1 MTGQELFRALSFVD
15 ERYIMEAEV
24 ARFRKIPWMK
34 YLSVAACLCILIV
47 GAFAMQ
53 NLSHKMAAPE
63 AAPQAAPDAAPEAAP
78 EAAPPAPESAMD
90 QTQENASAAIG
101 ELHHVP
107 YARLQVLQVLEDG
120 SFEAVVEADEP
131 MEMDTQVTVVV
142 DPSKVPGADP
152 DAYTDLI
159 SVVEGA
165 LIEIEDGAYDPEQ
178 NTLYIAKMMLLKE

>member
-1 MTGQELFRALSFVD
+1 MTGQELFYALSFVD
-15 ERYIMEAEV
+15 ERYIEEADKGRV
-24 ARFRKIPWMK
+24 SSGMPWK
-34 YLSVAACLCILIV
+34 KVLSVAACLCILLA
-47 GAFAMQ
+47 GAVAMR
-53 NLSHKMAAPE
+53 NLGFEKAPE
-63 AAPQAAPDAAPEAAP
+63 AAAPPMAPMPEAAP
-78 EAAPPAPESAMD
+78 EAAPPAPESAMV

-101 ELHHVP
+101 KLHHVP

-178 NTLYIAKMMLLKE
+178 NTLYIAKMMIVKE